1 MSASLDARLRA
12 LFESADARFRAL
24 APRERLFVSALLL
37 ALVAFAFDGFVLQP
51 LERERSRSGASIAS
65 GEERLRGLAQELE
78 AVRHPVLDEAER
90 ARRDEIGQLE
100 AQIARIDEGI
110 RSAVSRLVPPESAV
124 EILEELLAG
133 DDRLALVT
141 LTSEAPRRLGPE
153 ETRGASTL
161 YHHGLRLEIQGD
173 FAATLDYLRRLEASR
188 WQLLWD
194 RFEYRVEKHPEARVT
209 IEIHT
214 LSEREEW
221 VGV

>member
-1 MSASLDARLRA
+1 MISPLLTRLRSELDA
-12 LFESADARFRAL
+12 ADVRFRAL
-24 APRERLFVSALLL
+24 APRERLLLSAMSI
-37 ALVAFAFDGFVLQP
+37 ALVAYAVDSFALRP
-51 LERERSRSGASIAS
+51 LERERGRVATAIRTQN
-65 GEERLRGLAQELE
+65 ERLEALDRDLE
-78 AVRHPVLDEAER
+78 TTRHPVLDETER
-90 ARRDEIGQLE
+90 ARRDEIQQLE
-100 AQIARIDEGI
+100 AQIAQIDEGI

-124 EILEELLAG
+124 EILEELLA
-133 DDRLALVT
+133 DDGRLELVH

-153 ETRGASTL
+153 ETSGASTL

-173 FAATLDYLRRLEASR
+173 FAATLDYLRRLEASD

-194 RFEYRVEKHPEARVT
+194 RFEYRVESHPEARVT

>member
-1 MSASLDARLRA
+1 MISPLLARLRSELDA
-12 LFESADARFRAL
+12 ADVRFRAL
-24 APRERLFVSALLL
+24 APRERLLVSAMSI
-37 ALVAFAFDGFVLQP
+37 ALVAYAVDSFALRP
-51 LERERSRSGASIAS
+51 LEGERSRIATAIRTQN
-65 GEERLRGLAQELE
+65 ERLEALDRDLE
-78 AVRHPVLDEAER
+78 TTRHPVLDDSER
-90 ARRDEIGQLE
+90 ARRDEIRQLE
-100 AQIARIDEGI
+100 TQIAQIDEGI

-124 EILEELLAG
+124 EVLEELLA
-133 DDRLALVT
+133 DDGRLELVQ

-153 ETRGASTL
+153 ETSGASTL

-173 FAATLDYLRRLEASR
+173 FAATLDYLRRLEASD

-194 RFEYRVEKHPEARVT
+194 RFEYRVESHPEARVT

>member
-1 MSASLDARLRA
+1 MISPLLARLRSELDA
-12 LFESADARFRAL
+12 ADVRFRAL
-24 APRERLFVSALLL
+24 APRERLLVSAMSI
-37 ALVAFAFDGFVLQP
+37 ALVAYAVDSFALRP
-51 LERERSRSGASIAS
+51 LERERDRVATAI
-65 GEERLRGLAQELE
+65 RTQNDRLE
-78 AVRHPVLDEAER
+78 ALGRDLETTRHPVLDETER
-90 ARRDEIGQLE
+90 ARRDEIRQLE
-100 AQIARIDEGI
+100 TQIAQIDEGI

-124 EILEELLAG
+124 EILEELLA
-133 DDRLALVT
+133 DDGRLELVH

-153 ETRGASTL
+153 ETSGASTL

-173 FAATLDYLRRLEASR
+173 FAATLDYLRRLEASD

-194 RFEYRVEKHPEARVT
+194 RFEYRVESHPEARVT